1 VRSFTDGARSR
12 CRAWDWVVSLLRAD
26 VAMPAIVRRFP
37 AEHIGVPPPLRCG
50 LSRMPGCWG
59 AP

>member
-1 VRSFTDGARSR
+1 
-12 CRAWDWVVSLLRAD
+12 
-26 VAMPAIVRRFP
+26 MPAIVRRFP